1 MTEALP
7 AQAKIPSKR
16 GELPMELKAY
26 EQAWLDEFRQA
37 LKEKYPGM
45 VEDVV
50 IFDAED
56 AMSHVPH
63 YAVNTVVILKKG
75 GRDEIRD
82 IDYMGYYLSAVSDT
96 IPLIWVY
103 TQAEWKRLQQ
113 EMRLPYK
120 GSGISVWSTPR

>member
-1 MTEALP
+1 
-7 AQAKIPSKR
+7 
-16 GELPMELKAY
+16 MELKAY

-37 LKEKYPGM
+37 LEEKYPGM

-56 AMSHVPH
+56 AMSHVPD

-75 GRDEIRD
+75 DRDEIRD